1 MLMKQDLLKQI
12 ALKGYIVG
20 YAANLNFATFDIVTK
35 LPGRI
40 AFLSIVVGIL
50 GLGWSEFMAK
60 PISVAILIM
69 GVASIYIERFTPDI
83 DSYKSRGIRNTE
95 QLNQL
100 KNLYTEVKGMEEDS
114 DFNSIRKRY
123 VEIESEF
130 NTTSQPN
137 QIAFSNWVAH
147 FKLFCE
153 KDVSWMDEQLHFGW
167 WKDKIPQTAKVCL
180 FILVIVIIIYYCI
193 VIPTLNEFLKNILY
207 IGK

>member
-1 MLMKQDLLKQI
+1 MKQDLLKKI
-12 ALKGYIVG
+12 AQKGYIVG
-20 YAANLNFATFDIVTK
+20 YAANLNFATYDIVTK

-40 AFLSIVVGIL
+40 AFLSIAVGIL

-69 GVASIYIERFTPDI
+69 GVASIYIERFALDI
-83 DSYKSRGIRNTE
+83 DGYVNRGVKNTD
-95 QLNQL
+95 QLNKL
-100 KNLYTEVKGMEEDS
+100 KNIYTEVKGMEEDA
-114 DFNSIRKRY
+114 DFHSIEERY

-130 NTTSQPN
+130 NASSQPN
-137 QIAFSNWVAH
+137 QIAFSNWFAH

-180 FILVIVIIIYYCI
+180 LVLVIAITIYYCI
-193 VIPTLNEFLKNILY
+193 AVPALNEFFRDVLY